1 MSVMTT
7 SALATM
13 EWAMWR
19 MAASGEQAL
28 HFQPSTDEMAQ
39 LEDKHVE
46 AEHYERTCYR
56 TRDRSARSPV
66 CLPSQIRVSGTESS
80 VFMSRAS

>member
-1 MSVMTT
+1 MTT
-7 SALATM
+7 STLATM

-46 AEHYERTCYR
+46 AENYVCTCYQTGDPSVR
-56 TRDRSARSPV
+56 LSV
-66 CLPSQIRVSGTESS
+66 CPPKYAS
-80 VFMSRAS
+80 VEMRNQSV